1 MYTRKID
8 QLGRVILPATYRQK
22 LNMVENT
29 EVEFFID
36 EENQTIILMKRE
48 DVEKEE

>member
-1 MYTRKID
+1 MYTRKVD
-8 QLGRVILPATYRQK
+8 RLGRILLPAVYRKK
-22 LNMVENT
+22 LNITDDT
-29 EVEFFID
+29 EIEFFID

>member
-8 QLGRVILPATYRQK
+8 TLGRILLPAVCRKK
-22 LNMVENT
+22 LNITNET
-29 EVEFFID
+29 EIEFFID
-36 EENQTIILMKRE
+36 EEEQTIILMKRE